1 MIIVKSVFFRE
12 LLLMP
17 EWLKKL
23 LNKLEDPQ
31 SMLEHSYKELE
42 SQVINLRKEY
52 AASKAREMHLER
64 RLADIEN
71 SPETTA
77 LLETDLIKQR
87 AESDALRNTMYA
99 KEAEIQ
105 KVYTKKQV
113 SIARQK
119 SGETHS
125 SDPTRVTLIIIAIM
139 TAWALI
145 GIFINIKGH

>member
-1 MIIVKSVFFRE
+1 
-12 LLLMP
+12 MP

-42 SQVINLRKEY
+42 SQIITLRKEY
-52 AASKAREMHLER
+52 AASIASEKQFER
-64 RLADIEN
+64 KLAERGN
-71 SPETTA
+71 SPETIA

-87 AESDALRNTMYA
+87 AVSNALRNSMQA

-125 SDPTRVTLIIIAIM
+125 SDPTRATLIIIAIM
-139 TAWALI
+139 TAWALL
-145 GIFINIKGH
+145 GIFINIKGHQ